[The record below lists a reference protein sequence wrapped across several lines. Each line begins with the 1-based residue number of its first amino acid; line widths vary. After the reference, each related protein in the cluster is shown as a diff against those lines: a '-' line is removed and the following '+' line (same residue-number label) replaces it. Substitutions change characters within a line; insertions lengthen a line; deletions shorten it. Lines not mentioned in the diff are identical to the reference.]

1 MESYII
7 IKITKTNRERKQ
19 ATAHVCKRIR
29 RYMCSPMTI
38 RKGAVNFRIIVFHQL
53 PDAIFGCSSISCLIK
68 LSYCLFAST
77 NWLRKLISTFCMFI
91 TSQKN
96 RNYEKTVLKNIVL
109 CLTIAKDSTWFM
121 ILQMDV
127 EDMISFSEVSGE
139 RSVLL
144 GKQLLSAMN
153 TQWKLKW
160 KCRTACFISQ
170 LFEKVLRGLIIF
182 SVLILL
188 HIYIKTLLGKKVS

>member
-1 MESYII
+1 MLFWMLVEFLSNQVILLFI
-7 IKITKTNRERKQ
+7 RFHKLVAKTDIHVFVCLLQ
-19 ATAHVCKRIR
+19 A
-29 RYMCSPMTI
+29 
-38 RKGAVNFRIIVFHQL
+38 
-53 PDAIFGCSSISCLIK
+53 
-68 LSYCLFAST
+68 
-77 NWLRKLISTFCMFI
+77 
-91 TSQKN
+91 
-96 RNYEKTVLKNIVL
+96 RNYEKTVLKSIVL
-109 CLTIAKDSTWFM
+109 CLIIAKDSTWFM

-127 EDMISFSEVSGE
+127 EDLISFSEVSGE
-139 RSVLL
+139 RSVLR

-188 HIYIKTLLGKKVS
+188 LIYIKTLLGKKVS

>member
-1 MESYII
+1 MFTDDYQ
-7 IKITKTNRERKQ
+7 KG
-19 ATAHVCKRIR
+19 
-29 RYMCSPMTI
+29 CSEFQNNSVPPVTWCY
-38 RKGAVNFRIIVFHQL
+38 
-53 PDAIFGCSSISCLIK
+53 FGCSLSSCLIK

-77 NWLRKLISTFCMFI
+77 NWLRKLIST
-91 TSQKN
+91 
-96 RNYEKTVLKNIVL
+96 LKSIVL
-109 CLTIAKDSTWFM
+109 CLIIAKDSTWFM

-127 EDMISFSEVSGE
+127 EDLISFSEVSGE
-139 RSVLL
+139 RSVLR

-188 HIYIKTLLGKKVS
+188 LIYIKTLLGKKVS

>member
-1 MESYII
+1 
-7 IKITKTNRERKQ
+7 
-19 ATAHVCKRIR
+19 
-29 RYMCSPMTI
+29 
-38 RKGAVNFRIIVFHQL
+38 
-53 PDAIFGCSSISCLIK
+53 
-68 LSYCLFAST
+68 
-77 NWLRKLISTFCMFI
+77 MFI

-96 RNYEKTVLKNIVL
+96 RNCEKTVLKNIVL

-121 ILQMDV
+121 ILQIDV
-127 EDMISFSEVSGE
+127 EDLISFSEVSEE
-139 RSVLL
+139 RSVLR

-153 TQWKLKW
+153 TQWKLEW

-188 HIYIKTLLGKKVS
+188 LIYIKTLLGKKVSWSYNITPIINLHQDFRDSKSLVAFVCYLWSIVDTLILAQISKVTPVN

>member
-1 MESYII
+1 MITDDYQKESSEFQN
-7 IKITKTNRERKQ
+7 NRFPPV
-19 ATAHVCKRIR
+19 TWC
-29 RYMCSPMTI
+29 Y
-38 RKGAVNFRIIVFHQL
+38 
-53 PDAIFGCSSISCLIK
+53 FGCSSISCLIK

-77 NWLRKLISTFCMFI
+77 NWLRKLIST
-91 TSQKN
+91 
-96 RNYEKTVLKNIVL
+96 LKSIVL
-109 CLTIAKDSTWFM
+109 CLIIAKDSTWFM

-127 EDMISFSEVSGE
+127 EDLISFSEVSGE
-139 RSVLL
+139 RSVLR

-188 HIYIKTLLGKKVS
+188 LIYIKSLLGKKVS

>member
-1 MESYII
+1 MLPQTGENWYP
-7 IKITKTNRERKQ
+7 R
-19 ATAHVCKRIR
+19 
-29 RYMCSPMTI
+29 
-38 RKGAVNFRIIVFHQL
+38 FR
-53 PDAIFGCSSISCLIK
+53 
-68 LSYCLFAST
+68 
-77 NWLRKLISTFCMFI
+77 MFI

-121 ILQMDV
+121 ILQMDE
-127 EDMISFSEVSGE
+127 EDLISFSEVSGE
-139 RSVLL
+139 RSVLR

-153 TQWKLKW
+153 TQWKLNW

-188 HIYIKTLLGKKVS
+188 LIYIKTLLGKKVSLHQDFRDSKSLVAFVCYLWSILDTY